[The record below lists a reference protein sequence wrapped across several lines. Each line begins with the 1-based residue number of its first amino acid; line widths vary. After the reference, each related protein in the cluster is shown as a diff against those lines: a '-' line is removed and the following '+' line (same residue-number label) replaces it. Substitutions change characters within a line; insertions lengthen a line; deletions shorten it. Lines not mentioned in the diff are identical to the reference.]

1 MWILDGGFFADQVY
15 CSRIPEEE
23 KKLSTRQTHSPFPLW
38 WASTFPE
45 SFPAIT
51 DGDFKV
57 SEELDTTGS
66 TTDLIILNIFVTL
79 QAHQSLQF
87 INPATPS
94 LVRRE
99 LLPQHTGAEGS
110 RTFSSRVRPG
120 EGRTSFLNKRALRIP
135 FLPNFPKHSA
145 AHGLIVRLK
154 LSGGCSSAGKFCGA
168 VWSRY
173 SGWAQAMCNV
183 CSPSSSTAECCPFRI
198 CSAFAV
204 NTTDKIFSNRL
215 SPFQIALPSG
225 IQALDS
231 SFPYCEDKS
240 HFWLVTKHM
249 GHWFCSLTGR
259 LA

>member
-1 MWILDGGFFADQVY
+1 MNFRWRRFCRSSLLFKNTRGREEAFHQADT
-15 CSRIPEEE
+15 
-23 KKLSTRQTHSPFPLW
+23 LSFPPVVSLH
-38 WASTFPE
+38 FPRKFP
-45 SFPAIT
+45 FPAIT

-57 SEELDTTGS
+57 SEELDTTGR

-79 QAHQSLQF
+79 QAHQSRQF

-120 EGRTSFLNKRALRIP
+120 EGRTSFLNKQALRIP

-173 SGWAQAMCNV
+173 SG
-183 CSPSSSTAECCPFRI
+183 
-198 CSAFAV
+198 
-204 NTTDKIFSNRL
+204 
-215 SPFQIALPSG
+215 
-225 IQALDS
+225 
-231 SFPYCEDKS
+231 
-240 HFWLVTKHM
+240 
-249 GHWFCSLTGR
+249 
-259 LA
+259 